1 MISFFIEFYLVNYCI
16 YLDRCLMQPI
26 DFVMI
31 WVDSTDTK
39 WQQQYIYY
47 KSKETKTKIDELVDQ
62 CRYRD
67 WNNLHY

>member
-1 MISFFIEFYLVNYCI
+1 
-16 YLDRCLMQPI
+16 MQPI

-47 KSKETKTKIDELVDQ
+47 KSKL
-62 CRYRD
+62 
-67 WNNLHY
+67 

>member
-1 MISFFIEFYLVNYCI
+1 
-16 YLDRCLMQPI
+16 MQPI

-67 WNNLHY
+67 WNN

>member
-1 MISFFIEFYLVNYCI
+1 
-16 YLDRCLMQPI
+16 MQPI

-39 WQQQYIYY
+39 GQQDYKYY
-47 KSKETKTKIDELVDQ
+47 KSKEANTQVTEVIDE

-67 WNNLHY
+67 WDNLQYW